1 MLAASL
7 RISARRAAV
16 APVAA
21 PARVAAFST
30 TVRASSE
37 GAPSGH
43 NQTAFNR
50 REKAEEERYV
60 RDAEME
66 KLKSLRKSIEAS
78 KARLE
83 ELEGQHKELEASI
96 KSGDVSGTKA

>member
-1 MLAASL
+1 MLTSTL
-7 RISARRAAV
+7 RLSARRVAV
-16 APVAA
+16 AQ
-21 PARVAAFST
+21 RSAAFST
-30 TVRASSE
+30 SLRVSSE
-37 GAPSGH
+37 GAPTGH
-43 NQTAFNR
+43 GQTSFNK

-78 KARLE
+78 KARLQ

-96 KSGDVSGTKA
+96 KTGDVSGTKA